1 MVTKGSLP
9 PVMYGGAI
17 RIIGAGVGPPLMGSV
32 PTVACIMVVL
42 PLAGIRV
49 IMGGK
54 DMGPLPITPPKKGS
68 RFMPA
73 MGLDGVV
80 NKLGFD
86 W

>member
-1 MVTKGSLP
+1 MVVKGSLP

-42 PLAGIRV
+42 PLAGMPV

-54 DMGPLPITPPKKGS
+54 DMGPLPLTTPKKGS
-68 RFMPA
+68 IFMPA
-73 MGLDGVV
+73 MGLEGVV
-80 NKLGFD
+80 KKLGSD